1 MSAST
6 GSPQTTDA
14 RRKLVWAG
22 LIVVVFVAVAVA
34 ARGLPWREAWL
45 ALTRAQPG
53 WVIAGLAA
61 NCAMFPLWTSQWRWL
76 TPPAQRP
83 AWGRMLEIIAFTSL
97 TQNVL
102 PLLGGQAAAVGL
114 LVLRGGL
121 SRGAAISVLALDQM
135 LTGLAKL
142 AALGFAA
149 WLTPMPGWMRD
160 GTWSLFGAVAAIVI
174 LLVLLAFST
183 ERLRWF
189 AQQKPGLIGRVLA
202 NVGAF
207 TQHLSELRRG
217 GGAIWIALGYALG
230 KKALE
235 IAAVLAVQ
243 YACGIDLS
251 PASAVLVVAALGL
264 STLIRTPGNL
274 GVYEATVVL
283 IYSSLG
289 VPPALGLAAAMLQ
302 HAVTLV
308 PRLGGGLVVLAGRG
322 PSAALKR

>member
-1 MSAST
+1 VI
-6 GSPQTTDA
+6 
-14 RRKLVWAG
+14 L
-22 LIVVVFVAVAVA
+22 VAVAIA
-34 ARGLPWREAWL
+34 ARGLPWRQAWL
-45 ALTRAQPG
+45 ALASAQPG

-61 NCAMFPLWTSQWRWL
+61 NAALFPLWISQWRWL

-83 AWGRMLEIIAFTSL
+83 AWGRMLEIVSLTSL

-121 SRGAAISVLALDQM
+121 SRGAALSVLALDQM

-142 AALGFAA
+142 AALGLAA

-160 GTWSLFGAVAAIVI
+160 GTWSLFGAVAAIIIV
-174 LLVLLAFST
+174 LTLLAYST
-183 ERLRWF
+183 ERLHRF
-189 AQQKPGLIGRVLA
+189 AQRNPGLPARALTSVGTFTEHLA
-202 NVGAF
+202 G
-207 TQHLSELRRG
+207 LRRG
-217 GGAIWIALGYALG
+217 GGPIWIALGYAIG

-235 IAAVLAVQ
+235 VAAVLAVQ

-251 PASAVLVVAALGL
+251 PASAVLVVAGLGL

-283 IYSSLG
+283 IYGSLG
-289 VPPALGLAAAMLQ
+289 VPPALALAAAVLQ
-302 HAVTLV
+302 HVVVLV
-308 PRLGGGLVVLAGRG
+308 PRLGGGLIVLLTRRPGLSPR
-322 PSAALKR
+322 